1 MENVSTKEVVEAV
14 IRLLNPTLDEE
25 VVEAVTRLLNPVL
38 NDPQARSA
46 LERAWLDLTQ
56 DARDKL
62 SACVSHFAQAALD
75 TDHLQ
80 TEASEVSEPTPMN
93 NWGRKQ
99 IVIEVQEDFVPEDGD
114 AFDAVLAALD
124 FADIPASVV
133 ERPAPFAAISLDGGL
148 VRAVHSNVPLGYV
161 VLDSDV
167 EGAEN
172 REIAYR
178 PDPLNGGIGEFYA
191 TAHTMADRNPEVIEA
206 LQQALAQED
215 ASA

>member
-1 MENVSTKEVVEAV
+1 MENVSTKEVVEAFTQ
-14 IRLLNPTLDEE
+14 LLNPILED
-25 VVEAVTRLLNPVL
+25 AH
-38 NDPQARSA
+38 ARSV
-46 LERAWLDLTQ
+46 LEKAWNDLSQ
-56 DARDKL
+56 EARDKL
-62 SACVSHFAQAALD
+62 KACESIFAQVALT
-75 TDHLQ
+75 TDHQQ
-80 TEASEVSEPTPMN
+80 TEASEVSEPAPVS

-133 ERPAPFAAISLDGGL
+133 ERPAPFAAISLDGGI

-191 TAHTMADRNPEVIEA
+191 TAHTMADRNPEAIEA
-206 LQQALAQED
+206 LQQVLAQED
-215 ASA
+215 AAA

>member
-1 MENVSTKEVVEAV
+1 MENVSTKEVVEAFTQ
-14 IRLLNPTLDEE
+14 LLNPILED
-25 VVEAVTRLLNPVL
+25 AHTRSVL
-38 NDPQARSA
+38 EKAWNDLSQ
-46 LERAWLDLTQ
+46 E
-56 DARDKL
+56 ARDKL
-62 SACVSHFAQAALD
+62 KACESIFAQAALG
-75 TDHLQ
+75 TDHQQ
-80 TEASEVSEPTPMN
+80 TEASEVSEPAPVS